1 MVHNYPPSLTIQL
14 DAYSKQQ
21 IQRIQGISSGAGV
34 VAFLASGIDIM
45 TLISKKPLKTVK
57 RIYKND
63 WNDFIARIAGMN
75 EASKK
80 SIVRVALTAS
90 SHYRSLPGDNN
101 WKLFRFW
108 DGVAYAFDK

>member
-1 MVHNYPPSLTIQL
+1 MDHSYPPSLTIQL
-14 DAYSKQQ
+14 DAYSKKQ
-21 IQRIQGISSGAGV
+21 IKVIQGISSGAGV
-34 VAFLASGIDIM
+34 VAFLSSGVDIM
-45 TLISKKPLKTVK
+45 ALISKKPTKTIK

-63 WNDFIARIAGMN
+63 WNDFIARISGMN
-75 EASKK
+75 DASKK
-80 SIVRVALTAS
+80 SIIRVALNAS